1 MPGHLDTRDDEQRV
15 LSAILDVLRT
25 RWHASTSV
33 VSPVYPDAV
42 PNLKD
47 HLMQLIDIAR
57 KTNKR
62 LDRDAELAAAA
73 ICSKCPFQFP
83 SRYCPVRNTNE
94 CAMHELA
101 QPILHAVRGALNVLE
116 S

>member
-1 MPGHLDTRDDEQRV
+1 MPDHLDTRDDEQRV

-33 VSPVYPDAV
+33 VAPVYPDAV
-42 PNLKD
+42 PNLED
-47 HLMQLIDIAR
+47 HLLQLIDIGR

-62 LDRDAELAAAA
+62 FDRDAQLAAAV

-83 SRYCPVRNTNE
+83 ARYCPVRNTDE
-94 CAMHELA
+94 CAMHERA
-101 QPILHAVRGALNVLE
+101 QPILHAVRVALME
-116 S
+116 RKS